1 MVMNVVEMKAP
12 VLEVSE
18 KIMKEVAVQAAL
30 VEEKESTFKRETK
43 DRIAVVMTIGREDL
57 AIQGQTTVAKAGHL
71 QVVHLAIETIEV
83 SMETK
88 DLQGILET
96 DQTQE
101 ETTIAQATSENL
113 TTIEAENALME
124 KAMVIATLEEA
135 AIANT
140 IIKEAAVDS
149 VDAMVTAVQALMTE
163 EKEADLLVA
172 DSAGVMATAVQ
183 VAMKEE
189 VEADHT
195 VVVDSQN
202 EMVIAAQ
209 VATKE
214 EMIADLLAVDSA
226 DATMKTDQ
234 IVEKDRRVIAQEADS
249 KSVMVKAVQV
259 AKDRTTL
266 AKEDPQ
272 TADLVKE
279 EVLLTEETM
288 MIDATHVVTAN
299 HHSAQNAHMA
309 SRTISRANAQ
319 VLEAM
324 LAKAEPF
331 PRIMN

>member
-1 MVMNVVEMKAP
+1 METNVVEMKAP

-30 VEEKESTFKRETK
+30 VEEKESTFKRETR

-83 SMETK
+83 SMATK

-140 IIKEAAVDS
+140 IIKEAAVDL
-149 VDAMVTAVQALMTE
+149 VDAMVTAVQAVMTE
-163 EKEADLLVA
+163 EKEADLPVE
-172 DSAGVMATAVQ
+172 DSADVMATAVLL
-183 VAMKEE
+183 AMKEE
-189 VEADHT
+189 VEADRT
-195 VVVDSQN
+195 VVEDSQDV
-202 EMVIAAQ
+202 MVITAQ

-226 DATMKTDQ
+226 DATMTTDQ
-234 IVEKDRRVIAQEADS
+234 IVEKDQRVMAQEVDS
-249 KSVMVKAVQV
+249 KNVMAKVVQV
-259 AKDRTTL
+259 EKDRTTL

-272 TADLVKE
+272 IADLVKE
-279 EVLLTEETM
+279 EVHLIAEIM

-299 HHSAQNAHMA
+299 HHSAPSALMA
-309 SRTISRANAQ
+309 NPTISLVNAQ
-319 VLEAM
+319 VLVAM
-324 LAKAEPF
+324 PAKAEPF
-331 PRIMN
+331 RRIMN